1 MVLSSIPAMTSID
14 LTHVDLADVE
24 KDVFK
29 LAKDAG
35 LVPFRGLF
43 EPDDF
48 RTIAWDTHGDPDP
61 EAFMAVAKRLEVRV
75 LIIYRA
81 ELEEQMIAD
90 ALVTEDPGV
99 DILDLDER
107 RAHNAAVGT
116 LRSHI
121 GQVGSLTLA
130 FVLQDI
136 CYTFTLL
143 VPWFEHF
150 LALRQVV
157 ADVEE
162 AELENEDD
170 EQGVDER
177 N

>member
-1 MVLSSIPAMTSID
+1 MTSID

-24 KDVFK
+24 KDVFQ
-29 LAKDAG
+29 LAQKAG

-48 RTIAWDTHGDPDP
+48 RTIAWDTHTDPDP
-61 EAFMAVAKRLEVRV
+61 DAFLAVATRLDVKV

-81 ELEEQMIAD
+81 ELEEQMVAD
-90 ALVTEDPGV
+90 AMVSEDPGV

-107 RAHNAAVGT
+107 RSHNAAVNT
-116 LRSHI
+116 LRTHI

-130 FVLQDI
+130 FVHQDI

-162 AELENEDD
+162 AQLEDEDD